1 MRYDYI
7 PKGTF
12 LSRKEGSF
20 RERNIFHTKG
30 RFYSN
35 FSCSLV
41 VIGNIMPLDV
51 DKSKDMLFYT
61 VFRTFFKLLYR
72 PI

>member
-1 MRYDYI
+1 MTIY
-7 PKGTF
+7 
-12 LSRKEGSF
+12 RKERSF
-20 RERNIFHTKG
+20 RERKVPFAKRNIFHTKG

-35 FSCSLV
+35 VSCSLV